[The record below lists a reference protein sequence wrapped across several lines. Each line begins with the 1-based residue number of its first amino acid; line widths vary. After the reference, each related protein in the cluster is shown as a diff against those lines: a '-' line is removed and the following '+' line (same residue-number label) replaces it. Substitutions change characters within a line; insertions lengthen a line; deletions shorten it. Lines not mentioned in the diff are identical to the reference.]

1 MTDKTKFEF
10 FGNAAYRIT
19 NREGKVILID
29 PFLNDSDCSPI
40 KVKDLDR
47 VDLLLVTHAAW
58 DHMGDTLEIAKK
70 FECPVVCGGEVRHH
84 LVHHGGLDPENI
96 RAMCWGLQVVEKVGS
111 PRVKLL
117 YDIYHMQIMEGD
129 IIRTLETHIDAIGHI
144 HTAGNPGRNELDDH
158 QELNYGGICRAL
170 AATTYAGYI
179 GHEFHPR
186 GGAIAALRQAFEIC
200 STGRSARLTP
210 E

>member
-40 KVKDLDR
+40 RVKDLDR

-70 FECPVVCGGEVRHH
+70 FECPVVCGGEVPWCTTVAWTRKTC
-84 LVHHGGLDPENI
+84 G
-96 RAMCWGLQVVEKVGS
+96 RC
-111 PRVKLL
+111 
-117 YDIYHMQIMEGD
+117 
-129 IIRTLETHIDAIGHI
+129 
-144 HTAGNPGRNELDDH
+144 AGACKWWKPGF
-158 QELNYGGICRAL
+158 GC
-170 AATTYAGYI
+170 
-179 GHEFHPR
+179 
-186 GGAIAALRQAFEIC
+186 
-200 STGRSARLTP
+200 AR
-210 E
+210 